1 MYKTEGRFQT
11 HPEKCGNASTADPD
25 RIADKWKF
33 KKASSRKNVKPVR
46 SIDALL
52 RRLRSPLPPSS
63 GGWSGYLGSYED
75 GLAAGVSF
83 RDLLPYETHGSA
95 VVSQFHGTR
104 TLLSRS
110 LRSFFFFSFLSRGMR
125 SFIRYKVSS
134 KIVYK
139 GQNKKGSIDRYIK
152 NIYSERKEC
161 FSKLKIQK
169 CRLEIGQKEW
179 KQAR

>member
-1 MYKTEGRFQT
+1 M
-11 HPEKCGNASTADPD
+11 
-25 RIADKWKF
+25 
-33 KKASSRKNVKPVR
+33 KPVR

-95 VVSQFHGTR
+95 VVSRFHGTR

-110 LRSFFFFSFLSRGMR
+110 LRSFFFFSFLSRDP
-125 SFIRYKVSS
+125 SSAIRYPRKLFT
-134 KIVYK
+134 KDK
-139 GQNKKGSIDRYIK
+139 TKKNRSIDI
-152 NIYSERKEC
+152 
-161 FSKLKIQK
+161 LKIYI
-169 CRLEIGQKEW
+169 LKERSVS
-179 KQAR
+179 QS

>member
-95 VVSQFHGTR
+95 VVSRFHGTR

-110 LRSFFFFSFLSRGMR
+110 LRSFFFSLF
-125 SFIRYKVSS
+125 YHTECDPSS
-134 KIVYK
+134 AIGYPRKLFTK
-139 GQNKKGSIDRYIK
+139 DKTKKDRSIDI
-152 NIYSERKEC
+152 
-161 FSKLKIQK
+161 LKIYI
-169 CRLEIGQKEW
+169 LKERSVS
-179 KQAR
+179 QS

>member
-95 VVSQFHGTR
+95 VVSRFHGTR
-104 TLLSRS
+104 TLLSQS
-110 LRSFFFFSFLSRGMR
+110 LRSFFFFSFLSRDP
-125 SFIRYKVSS
+125 SSAIRYPRKLFT
-134 KIVYK
+134 KDK
-139 GQNKKGSIDRYIK
+139 TKKDRSIDI
-152 NIYSERKEC
+152 
-161 FSKLKIQK
+161 LKIYI
-169 CRLEIGQKEW
+169 LKERSVS
-179 KQAR
+179 QS